1 MYIQLY
7 ISMPLHQSGLHLVL
21 AARMR
26 TLLRGSSLAD
36 QTLWLSRD
44 GAGREIAAPS
54 LAKGSVAAAP
64 IDWVEGNDLPP
75 ADRAGEVEREGRGAA
90 AVRRIGLWFAAR
102 PEGVGRV
109 Y

>member
-1 MYIQLY
+1 
-7 ISMPLHQSGLHLVL
+7 V
-21 AARMR
+21 
-26 TLLRGSSLAD
+26 TL
-36 QTLWLSRD
+36 TTF
-44 GAGREIAAPS
+44 GAGREDENPPARKLPGRPNPMAQSRRGREREIAAPS